1 MTPEMT
7 PQEAIFRIDYLIA
20 LEEYFIKEYPMGK
33 KGRTRSLEA
42 FKIARQALEFRTA
55 KKVETIVSNEDVK
68 LGAMTMKAGTKVFK
82 CTNCNS
88 YVSPSHKFCTEC
100 GQALEF

>member
-55 KKVETIVSNEDVK
+55 KKLK
-68 LGAMTMKAGTKVFK
+68 QLLATKM
-82 CTNCNS
+82 
-88 YVSPSHKFCTEC
+88 
-100 GQALEF
+100 

>member
-1 MTPEMT
+1 MT
-7 PQEAIFRIDYLIA
+7 PQEAIDIIKDPNRHYKAKADGAYEYKEFVEA
-20 LEEYFIKEYPMGK
+20 LEMAK
-33 KGRTRSLEA
+33 
-42 FKIARQALEFRTA
+42 QALEYRVA
-55 KKVETIVSNEDVK
+55 KIVETIVSNEDVK

-100 GQALEF
+100 GQALKWSEDT